1 MRTLVIAF
9 TLTLIAATLPALA
22 DGSPPPVQV
31 VATILGLSDAQV
43 TAWIEMLHA
52 RETVL
57 QPLQQQLQVRQ
68 QAVATL
74 LHSTAPDP
82 AALGQALLDVRA
94 TEQQIVAIAIQTNA
108 QFEQSLTSEQ
118 RDRLQH
124 IRGAAQVC
132 PIVPAFQATGL
143 L

>member
-1 MRTLVIAF
+1 MRKLVVAL

-22 DGSPPPVQV
+22 DGPPPPVQV
-31 VATILGLSDAQV
+31 VATVLGLSEDQV
-43 TAWIEMLHA
+43 AAWIEMLHA
-52 RETVL
+52 REIAV

-74 LHSTAPDP
+74 LQSTAPDP
-82 AALGQALLDVRA
+82 ASLGQALLDVRT
-94 TEQQIVAIAIQTNA
+94 TEQQIMAIVFQTNA
-108 QFEQSLTSEQ
+108 QFDQSLTDEQ

-124 IRGAAQVC
+124 IRAAAQVC
-132 PIVPAFQATGL
+132 PVVPAFQATGL